1 MDESSSL
8 VSLCQRTAVSLKV
21 FAVSP
26 DVLHHAVLSRQLV
39 VGREMTYHS
48 VGGREGGKEGTSRER
63 YI

>member
-21 FAVSP
+21 FAVSS
-26 DVLHHAVLSRQLV
+26 DVLHHAVLPRQFV

-48 VGGREGGKEGTSRER
+48 VGGGEGTRK
-63 YI
+63 